1 MAQIAIDLTDP
12 QQARVLK
19 VYGQQS
25 SLGRDATS
33 AEVATILKAMLKD
46 TVMAVETN
54 NAIQQAGSSVL
65 PWE

>member
-1 MAQIAIDLTDP
+1 MGQIAIDLTDP

-25 SLGRDATS
+25 ALGRDATA
-33 AEVATILKAMLKD
+33 AEVAIILKSMLKD

-54 NAIQQAGSSVL
+54 NAIQQAGSTVL